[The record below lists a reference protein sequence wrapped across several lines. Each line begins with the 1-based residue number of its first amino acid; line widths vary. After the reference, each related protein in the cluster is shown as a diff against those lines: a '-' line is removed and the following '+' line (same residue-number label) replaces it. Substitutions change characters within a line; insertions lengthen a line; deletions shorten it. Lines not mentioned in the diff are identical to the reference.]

1 MWQYFI
7 FFYIQ
12 CKKAIYANFIH
23 IFVYDALASALCLA
37 RSHNVTF
44 LFPICLF
51 FARHPTTSVIFS
63 EMSFTFL
70 FSNDTYSYQIHEAH
84 HGCLAQCRVGLSFQ
98 TSHWSIAVA
107 RFFLDM
113 WTMIVHLGLIAR
125 LLDTKLCQGGWQ
137 RLLSVRHGYGFTHWT
152 FFNVYFIGVHLKGM

>member
-1 MWQYFI
+1 MAIFYI
-7 FFYIQ
+7 FFISNVR
-12 CKKAIYANFIH
+12 KLSMPTSFIYLFMMLWPAH
-23 IFVYDALASALCLA
+23 SASLEATMWHFCFQY
-37 RSHNVTF
+37 V
-44 LFPICLF
+44 CF